1 MYEIDTE
8 KVVDTFCN
16 LWKREYIRPIR
27 RRQRDCR
34 KGFARNVRLDPSSK
48 VIRDK
53 NNAEL
58 QLSAMMFYDCKN
70 SRPVGM
76 KFRTD
81 DIIIFNGVNHR
92 IETVE
97 PLYDDKR
104 IHHWELGLVRC
115 G

>member
-1 MYEIDTE
+1 M
-8 KVVDTFCN
+8 
-16 LWKREYIRPIR
+16 RPIPKKLLIHSVTYGKESTSDR
-27 RRQRDCR
+27 FGDD
-34 KGFARNVRLDPSSK
+34 KEIVGKVLLRNVRLEPSSK

-70 SRPVGM
+70 SRPSGM

>member
-1 MYEIDTE
+1 MRSIPKKLLIHSVTYGKESTSDRFGDDKEIVG
-8 KVVDTFCN
+8 KVS
-16 LWKREYIRPIR
+16 L
-27 RRQRDCR
+27 
-34 KGFARNVRLDPSSK
+34 RNVRLDPSSK

-58 QLSAMMFYDCKN
+58 QLSA
-70 SRPVGM
+70 M